1 MVRCTSRVLHVVP
14 MMSYIFSYCVLLLY
28 SLVGLIV
35 CGCRQ
40 IIQIYVCKMMGGDE
54 VLIYGVDLDL
64 LLLDVVICP
73 TI

>member
-1 MVRCTSRVLHVVP
+1 M
-14 MMSYIFSYCVLLLY
+14 
-28 SLVGLIV
+28 GLTV

-73 TI
+73 TIEGGSFHLH